1 MCNKNVNFLTK
12 KLINRDLIKENALR
26 WKKTGYE
33 NEEENDFGK
42 KHIKP

>member
-26 WKKTGYE
+26 LRKQVWKTGKKTILE
-33 NEEENDFGK
+33 KN
-42 KHIKP
+42 I